1 MMSWISSCH
10 RSHEEKGRCWDKMRE
25 RKGLLKDS
33 TYVRLRLAA
42 FLSVVGPGIITGTAD
57 NDAGGIATYSVAGAH
72 FGYQMLWMLIP
83 IIIMLYVTQEM
94 GARLGIVT
102 GKGLGDLIRERFG
115 LRFSVIIMVLVFI
128 VNFTN
133 VLADVAGIASVADIY
148 RIPRIIFVTIFAI
161 GIWYVLLKGTFNF
174 VQNIFLTSSILFVC
188 YIINGFIA
196 KPDVHA
202 ILQGSLF
209 PSLPMDREF
218 IFTATAMI
226 GTTLTVWGQFFVQSY
241 FVDKEVDKKNL
252 KSARL
257 DVFLGSFW
265 VVFVA
270 FFIFISAAATLY
282 VKGIRIETAADAAL
296 ALGPLLGP
304 AAKHLFA
311 WGLLNASLLGVSVIS
326 LGTAYAVTE
335 VLGTERKVNAS
346 FRDAPS
352 FYCIIGF
359 CIFVSTFL
367 IFLPQMPMI
376 PLLIASQAL
385 NTLLLPLI
393 FVVMLKLIN
402 DKKLMGPHVNGP
414 IFNFIAWITIGA
426 FTLIS
431 LLMLYLTFF
440 QRSGSTSL
448 PIF

>member
-1 MMSWISSCH
+1 MQ
-10 RSHEEKGRCWDKMRE
+10 E
-25 RKGLLKDS
+25 RKGLRKDP
-33 TYVRLRLAA
+33 TYLRLRLAA

-72 FGYQMLWMLIP
+72 FGYQMLWLLIP
-83 IIIMLYVTQEM
+83 IVIMLYVTQEM

-115 LRFSVIIMVLVFI
+115 LRSAVIIMVLVFI
-128 VNFTN
+128 VNFAN
-133 VLADVAGIASVADIY
+133 VLADVAGVASVADIY
-148 RIPRIIFVTIFAI
+148 HIPRVIFVTVFAI
-161 GIWYVLLKGTFNF
+161 VIWYVLLKGTFNF
-174 VQNIFLTSSILFVC
+174 VQNIFLTSSVLFIC

-196 KPDVHA
+196 KPDGEA
-202 ILQGSLF
+202 ILRGSLF
-209 PSLPMDREF
+209 PSLPMDRDF
-218 IFTATAMI
+218 IFTAAAMI

-241 FVDKEVDKKNL
+241 FVDKGVDKKNL

-326 LGTAYAVTE
+326 LGTAYALTE

-346 FRDAPS
+346 FREAPL

-359 CIFVSTFL
+359 CIFVSTSL
-367 IFLPQMPMI
+367 IFFPQIPMI

-402 DKKLMGPHVNGP
+402 DKKLMGQYVNGP
-414 IFNFIAWITIGA
+414 IFNSIAWITIGG

-431 LLMLYLTFF
+431 FLMLYLTFF
-440 QRSGSTSL
+440 QYSGPSSL
-448 PIF
+448 LIF